1 MGIPQI
7 VDIIIASL
15 LVPETAVPRKVAR
28 LHLICDILHNSAV
41 PLPMAWKFRQE
52 FQARLGIVFDHMST
66 IYHSFPGRITA
77 ETFKKQI
84 LGIVEIWED
93 WIVFSPEFTREL
105 RDRLDGKEDAG
116 TKAAEEAEGS
126 GKDEEAQTETKAYE
140 SKFKASSFKPATEE
154 VQVEAPEQN
163 DEGDID
169 GEPVMDDMDG
179 EPLDG
184 GDVDGEP
191 LDGGDVDG
199 IAMDDVD
206 GEPLD
211 GEALDGELL
220 DGEPLRG
227 EDLDGEPMK
236 DEDLDGD
243 PMDEDVD
250 GVQMLSE

>member
-1 MGIPQI
+1 

-15 LVPETAVPRKVAR
+15 LVPETPVPRKVAR

-84 LGIVEIWED
+84 IGVLEIWED
-93 WIVFSPEFTREL
+93 WIVFTPEFTKEL
-105 RDRLDGKEDAG
+105 RDRLDGKTDTGKKTPE
-116 TKAAEEAEGS
+116 AEEGS
-126 GKDEEAQTETKAYE
+126 GKDEGGQMETKGYE
-140 SKFKASSFKPATEE
+140 SKFKSSSFKPATEE
-154 VQVEAPEQN
+154 AQT
-163 DEGDID
+163 EGPGDKGGEDID
-169 GEPVMDDMDG
+169 GEPVVD
-179 EPLDG
+179 
-184 GDVDGEP
+184 DVDGEP

-199 IAMDDVD
+199 VAMDDVD

-211 GEALDGELL
+211 GEHLDGEPL
-220 DGEPLRG
+220 DGEPLRDG
-227 EDLDGEPMK
+227 DLDGEPMK
-236 DEDLDGD
+236 GEDLDGE

-250 GVQMLSE
+250 GVQMLPD